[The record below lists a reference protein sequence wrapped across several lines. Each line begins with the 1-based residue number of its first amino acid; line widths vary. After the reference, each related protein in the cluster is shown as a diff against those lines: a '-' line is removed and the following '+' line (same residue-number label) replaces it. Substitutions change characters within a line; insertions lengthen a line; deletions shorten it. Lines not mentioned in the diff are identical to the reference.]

1 MSVSRYPTTREIAD
15 ACECSQ
21 STVSN
26 ALRND
31 PRISLATRERIQ
43 KIATEMGWRANPL
56 AAAFMAHL
64 RSTKAPRYQAN
75 LAFIVSHP
83 HSARAEDLPAHQYDN
98 FLGARERAEQAGYVL
113 EPVWV
118 CEPGVNSG
126 NLARMLQSRG
136 IHGLLIPGM
145 INPSTSAVFE
155 RFSWENF
162 SSVALGSGL
171 AQSPL
176 HRVAFN
182 YNKSVPMA
190 LHRLF
195 EMGYRRI
202 AVIVSTAYDQKVNH
216 GWLYPLYYEQ
226 MQPWGRQWIKLC
238 VFSGTDNTEDRRHVR
253 SWIEQER
260 PDVILG
266 EYLAWHVI
274 HDMGWRIPDD
284 IAFATFDCSSEH
296 PEIGGIYQCHDVIG
310 AMAVDLLTTQ
320 LTQNERG
327 LSPMPKLLQI
337 EGNWRDGESVPVRE
351 GSALIETPRAS

>member
-1 MSVSRYPTTREIAD
+1 MPPSRYPTTREIAT
-15 ACECSQ
+15 ACACSQ

-31 PRISLATRERIQ
+31 PRISAETRARIQ

-64 RSTKAPRYQAN
+64 RSTKPPRYQAN

-83 HSARAEDLPAHQYDN
+83 QSARVEDLPPHQREN
-98 FLGARERAEQAGYVL
+98 FRGARNRAEQLGYVL
-113 EPVWV
+113 DPVWV
-118 CEPGVNSG
+118 QEPGINAD
-126 NLARMLQSRG
+126 NLARMLQRRE
-136 IHGLLIPGM
+136 IHGLIIPGM
-145 INPSTSAVFE
+145 IGPTPLFASFDW
-155 RFSWENF
+155 RHF

-171 AQSPL
+171 AESPL

-182 YNKSVPMA
+182 YNRAIPMA

-202 AVIVSTAYDQKVNH
+202 GVIVSTAYDKKVNH

-226 MQPWGRQWIKLC
+226 KQPWGRQWIKSC
-238 VFSGTDNTEDRRHVR
+238 IFSGSDASDRHRVR
-253 SWIEQER
+253 AWIEKER

-274 HDMGWRIPDD
+274 HEMGWRIPDD
-284 IAFATFDCSSEH
+284 VAFATFDWSAEH
-296 PEIGGIYQCHDVIG
+296 PDIGGIHQSHDIIG
-310 AMAVDLLTTQ
+310 AMAVDLLTSQ

-327 LSPMPKLLQI
+327 LPAVPKLLQI
-337 EGNWRDGESVPVRE
+337 EGKWRDGESVPGRGE
-351 GSALIETPRAS
+351 PDLLENSRAS